1 MEGIELDNY
10 YNFLEN
16 GYLEGDQANVET
28 TVYNLTGMLSAK
40 VSDVTESEFEAA
52 VDEVT
57 EAIDNLTNSLEV
69 LSELFTDAKRYL
81 AKEDKKWEEN
91 V

>member
-1 MEGIELDNY
+1 MEGIELDYY

-28 TVYNLTGMLSAK
+28 TVYNLTGMLGAK

-57 EAIDNLTNSLEV
+57 EAIDNLTNSLDV

-81 AKEDKKWEEN
+81 AKEDKKWEEK

>member
-16 GYLEGDQANVET
+16 GYLEGDQANIET
-28 TVYNLTGMLSAK
+28 TVYNLTGLLSAN
-40 VSDVTESEFEAA
+40 VSDVTEYEFEA
-52 VDEVT
+52 VVEEVT

>member
-1 MEGIELDNY
+1 MEGVELDYY

-16 GYLEGDQANVET
+16 GYLGEDQVDIENSMNNLLDVINNKIEDITEAEFDAAVEG
-28 TVYNLTGMLSAK
+28 
-40 VSDVTESEFEAA
+40 VTESVE
-52 VDEVT
+52 
-57 EAIDNLTNSLEV
+57 NLINS
-69 LSELFTDAKRYL
+69 LSELSDVFTDAKRYL

>member
-16 GYLEGDQANVET
+16 GYLEGDQANIET
-28 TVYNLTGMLSAK
+28 TVYNLTGMLSAN
-40 VSDVTESEFEAA
+40 VSDVTEYEFEA
-52 VDEVT
+52 VVEEVT

>member
-10 YNFLEN
+10 YNFIVSNYLGNDREYIEN
-16 GYLEGDQANVET
+16 SIEDLFDILDSKIENI
-28 TVYNLTGMLSAK
+28 
-40 VSDVTESEFEAA
+40 TESEFEAA
-52 VDEVT
+52 VEGVN
-57 EAIDNLTNSLEV
+57 EAIENLTNSLSE
-69 LSELFTDAKRYL
+69 LSEVFTDAKRCL

>member
-10 YNFLEN
+10 YNFLEI
-16 GYLEGDQANVET
+16 GYLEGDQANIET
-28 TVYNLTGMLSAK
+28 TVYNLTGMLSAN
-40 VSDVTESEFEAA
+40 VSDVTEYEFEA
-52 VDEVT
+52 VVEEVT

>member
-10 YNFLEN
+10 YNFLEI

-52 VDEVT
+52 VEEVT

-69 LSELFTDAKRYL
+69 LSELFTEAKQYL
-81 AKEDKKWEEN
+81 AKEDKKWEDN

>member
-1 MEGIELDNY
+1 MEGIELDY
-10 YNFLEN
+10 YCSFLAG
-16 GYLEGDQANVET
+16 GYLEEDQVDIENSIDVLLDVLNSKIEDITET
-28 TVYNLTGMLSAK
+28 
-40 VSDVTESEFEAA
+40 EFETA
-52 VDEVT
+52 VEEVT

-69 LSELFTDAKRYL
+69 LSELFTEAKRYL